1 MKVKLWILHGWPET
15 VSDGNLKLYWLK
27 RKELSITND
36 CIIWG
41 TRVVIPPPMR
51 EYMLRALHETHDGI
65 VISKSIARSYFW
77 WPGLD
82 HEIEALVAN
91 CDSCQV
97 NRNMPTSTA
106 HSWVTPSNPWQRIHI
121 DFAGPVDRRMYLI
134 VVDPYSKWPEVKIVR
149 TTSSACVIKALRN
162 IFAEQGLPEVLVS
175 DNGTAFTSEEFK
187 SFMKCNGIRHVLT
200 PPYSP
205 STNGQAER
213 FVQTV
218 KNKLR
223 SLAGTDIDIKLPR
236 LLFGLRVSPSTVTGK
251 SPAEMLNKRRF
262 RTRFDIIH
270 PFSTKPVAERQ
281 IESNID
287 VPVRVFKLKDKVWL
301 RNYSRGEKWVKGE
314 IFRIKGPVRF
324 LVKME
329 NGPIVTRHVN
339 QLRRRDSD
347 EAPGPSNEMRD
358 LLGIP
363 SHAVV
368 TCDGGMLQSN

>member
-1 MKVKLWILHGWPET
+1 M
-15 VSDGNLKLYWLK
+15 
-27 RKELSITND
+27 
-36 CIIWG
+36 
-41 TRVVIPPPMR
+41 
-51 EYMLRALHETHDGI
+51 
-65 VISKSIARSYFW
+65 
-77 WPGLD
+77 
-82 HEIEALVAN
+82 
-91 CDSCQV
+91 
-97 NRNMPTSTA
+97 
-106 HSWVTPSNPWQRIHI
+106 
-121 DFAGPVDRRMYLI
+121 I

-314 IFRIKGPVRF
+314 IFRIKGPIRF